1 MAYANPVLDV
11 SDEALEEPPTDD
23 NEQAQLEDIEIR
35 SPSTLSPDPLPTSPE
50 STESIQT
57 YDLNNVLEAAG
68 FGRYHIFFM
77 IVLGMMSF
85 ADAAEIFMASV
96 ILKDMKCDFNLT
108 PVQEAIIPA
117 IVFFFY
123 AIGSIVAGKLSDVYG
138 RKKILL
144 IGMIVLVISALL
156 SAFVPSFWLFIAC
169 RGVTGFTIG
178 ANYGVSV
185 VYFTEIVPV
194 KHRSS
199 AMLGMELFWTIGS
212 VFECLV
218 GMAVMMKYGWRAQVG
233 ITVVPCI
240 FALVLL
246 PFCDESARYYAIS
259 GQHDKALQVCTK
271 ICSRNRR
278 KLPEGELK
286 VSIEDRG
293 SMSAVFSPEY
303 LRHSIILILIFFINM
318 YHVFAIVIL
327 LPDVLLNNYCS
338 ASSFLGKETNAKGCE
353 ILSKGDYEMLLVSAL
368 LSVPGFFLGTV
379 VVEKLGRKKSFVFTA
394 LIQIICFCMALPCWG
409 TWFLYLA
416 LAAMIISSTT
426 FNQIL
431 WIYTPE
437 SYPTYIRNTAVGT
450 LNALGKLGAASGTFI
465 IETLDAKDIRGSL
478 GTFIAFGFILV
489 AATLLLKKE
498 TRNQALQDTRE
509 QQAGLTYATLQDS
522 RI

>member
-1 MAYANPVLDV
+1 M
-11 SDEALEEPPTDD
+11 T
-23 NEQAQLEDIEIR
+23 
-35 SPSTLSPDPLPTSPE
+35 
-50 STESIQT
+50 
-57 YDLNNVLEAAG
+57 
-68 FGRYHIFFM
+68 
-77 IVLGMMSF
+77 
-85 ADAAEIFMASV
+85 
-96 ILKDMKCDFNLT
+96 
-108 PVQEAIIPA
+108 
-117 IVFFFY
+117 
-123 AIGSIVAGKLSDVYG
+123 
-138 RKKILL
+138 
-144 IGMIVLVISALL
+144 
-156 SAFVPSFWLFIAC
+156 
-169 RGVTGFTIG
+169 
-178 ANYGVSV
+178 
-185 VYFTEIVPV
+185 
-194 KHRSS
+194 
-199 AMLGMELFWTIGS
+199 
-212 VFECLV
+212 
-218 GMAVMMKYGWRAQVG
+218 
-233 ITVVPCI
+233 
-240 FALVLL
+240 
-246 PFCDESARYYAIS
+246 
-259 GQHDKALQVCTK
+259 
-271 ICSRNRR
+271 
-278 KLPEGELK
+278 
-286 VSIEDRG
+286 
-293 SMSAVFSPEY
+293 AVFSPEF

-478 GTFIAFGFILV
+478 GTFIAFGFILL